1 MFRPS
6 RDRSR
11 ADDPFV
17 VWKVRIFALGA
28 ACALAGIGFEISWV
42 VWVGV
47 GVLACGL
54 LLRFVRPKMS

>member
-11 ADDPFV
+11 TDDPFV
-17 VWKVRIFALGA
+17 VWKVRIFVIGA
-28 ACALAGIGFEISWV
+28 ACSLAGIGLEISWV

-47 GVLACGL
+47 GVLAIGM
-54 LLRFVRPKMS
+54 LLRFIRPPLS